1 MAKREIKGNSFIRC
15 DGFWQPEEGE
25 AFTGILLDVNEKAKD
40 QLSGEI
46 RPLYIFA
53 AVCPKG
59 EKSTFILDKKE
70 VKLKAG
76 QIVGVNSTGELQQK
90 LGANV
95 KEFFGFEATLTYTKK
110 DSFVRE
116 GKTLPIKRFKTEVEN
131 ELAKGSV
138 TFSAENGGAT
148 SMYASFA
155 RPNAPPIGQK
165 VEQAHPTANAAPV
178 PFDIPQGAS

>member
-1 MAKREIKGNSFIRC
+1 MAKREIKGNAFIRC
-15 DGFWQPEEGE
+15 NGFWQPDEGE
-25 AFTGILLDVNEKAKD
+25 SFTGILIDCNEKAKD

-46 RPLYIFA
+46 RPLYLFG

-59 EKSTFILDKKE
+59 EKSTFVLDKQD

-76 QIVGVNSTGELQQK
+76 DIVGVNSTGELAQK

-95 KEFFGFEATLTYTKK
+95 KDAFGHELTITYTKK
-110 DSFVRE
+110 DTFVRD
-116 GKTLPIKRFKTEVEN
+116 GKTLPIKRFTVMVDD
-131 ELAKGSV
+131 ELAKGSI
-138 TFSAENGGAT
+138 TFSKENGGAT
-148 SMYASFA
+148 ATYASFA

-178 PFDIPQGAS
+178 PFDIPTGAS

>member
-15 DGFWQPEEGE
+15 DGFWQPEIGE
-25 AFTGILLDVNEKAKD
+25 SFTGILLDCNEKAKD

-59 EKSTFILDKKE
+59 EKATFILDKQP

-95 KEFFGFEATLTYTKK
+95 KEFFGFEATLTYTAKETFER
-110 DSFVRE
+110 D
-116 GKTLPIKRFKTEVEN
+116 GKTLPIKRYKTEVEDQ
-131 ELAKGSV
+131 LAKGSI

-148 SMYASFA
+148 ATYASFA
-155 RPNAPPIGQK
+155 RPNAPPIGQRA
-165 VEQAHPTANAAPV
+165 VQAHPTANASPV
-178 PFDIPQGAS
+178 PFDIPAGS